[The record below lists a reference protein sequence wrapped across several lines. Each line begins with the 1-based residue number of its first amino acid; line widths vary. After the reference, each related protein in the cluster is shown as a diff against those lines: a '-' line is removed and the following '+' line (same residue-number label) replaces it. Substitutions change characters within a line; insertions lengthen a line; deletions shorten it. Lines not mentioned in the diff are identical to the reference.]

1 MQNHIMINNQI
12 IKYMDGLI
20 ITLIALLA
28 LSAAFNVISL
38 LKLKK
43 EKANNSSLLSS
54 AAKLERDNEILESK
68 LLIEKRY
75 TEWAKQKLQH
85 YEQ

>member
-1 MQNHIMINNQI
+1 MQNYIMANNQT

-68 LLIEKRY
+68 LLIEQRY